1 MVRRQLVLLGV
12 LAFLAYLPALF
23 GPFLLDD
30 LLILENTGSGRGR
43 DPLTSLTGGPVTASL
58 QAGAPNVYYRPLSFL
73 SLAADRLIWGD
84 HPFGFHLTN
93 LLLHVGS
100 ALILFLLV
108 RRWRPGEGNFP
119 LAVALAWALLP
130 INTEPAIYVSARHD
144 VLFNFLYLLAF
155 LAYLSW
161 KRPWNILLYGC
172 LGVAAFLAKEMAVT
186 LPVAVLLHDLILRPG
201 AGEARTPSF
210 KWACAGHLSLLVVL
224 LAIRLLTLSSSGALT
239 DLSPPDAFLVLSVG
253 WHYLKV
259 LAAPLSYS
267 IDRSQDVEAS
277 GTAACCFLA
286 ALALT
291 AGLLFALTKPADS
304 KYRRRL
310 VLFASSWSAVSYLP
324 VSNLVPLYSICAARY
339 LYLPLLAL
347 VIACAAALSAPG
359 LAGNLL
365 LRRGLPALGAVLFAV
380 VIYRSSLFADDRRL
394 YEASLAESPRSP
406 MLHNNLGLVEKR
418 EGNHAAADRHYRQA
432 LEVAPGY
439 QEARFNLGVLDRETG
454 KYAEAES
461 LLAAYAGARPR
472 SHEGWYQW
480 GLAALAAGNYPAAV
494 ERLSKADGLRGKDL
508 GIRYHLAVANW
519 RTGNSGE
526 ARKILEDLERQHPEN
541 EKPRLLLERM
551 RRR

>member
-1 MVRRQLVLLGV
+1 VVRRQLVLLGV

-30 LLILENTGSGRGR
+30 LLILESTASGRGR
-43 DPLTSLTGGPVTASL
+43 DALTSLTGGPVTASL

-73 SLAADRLIWGD
+73 SLAADRLIWSD
-84 HPFGFHLTN
+84 RPFGFHLTN

-108 RRWRPGEGNFP
+108 RRWRPGEGNLP

-161 KRPWNILLYGC
+161 KRPWNFLLYGC
-172 LGVAAFLAKEMAVT
+172 LGVASFLAKEMAIT
-186 LPVAVLLHDLILRPG
+186 LPVVVLLHDLILRPG
-201 AGEARTPSF
+201 AGEPGTPSF

-224 LAIRLLTLSSSGALT
+224 LSIRLLTLSSSGALT
-239 DLSPPDAFLVLSVG
+239 DLSPPDGFLVLSVG

-291 AGLLFALTKPADS
+291 AGLLFTLTKSGDW
-304 KYRRRL
+304 RRRL
-310 VLFASSWSAVSYLP
+310 VLFACSWSAVSYLP
-324 VSNLVPLYSICAARY
+324 VSNLVPLYSICADRY

-347 VIACAAALSAPG
+347 AIAFGAALSVPAVS
-359 LAGNLL
+359 GNPL
-365 LRRGLPALGAVLFAV
+365 LRRSWPALGAVLFAL
-380 VIYRSSLFADDRRL
+380 VIYRSSLFADERRL

-432 LEVAPGY
+432 LAVAPGY

-454 KYAEAES
+454 KYAEADS
-461 LLAAYAGARPR
+461 LLAAYVGARPR

-480 GLAALAAGNYPAAV
+480 GLSALAAGNYPAAV
-494 ERLSKADGLRGKDL
+494 ERLSRADGLRGKDL

-519 RTGNSGE
+519 RTGNSRE
-526 ARKILEDLERQHPEN
+526 ARKILEELERQHPEN
-541 EKPRLLLERM
+541 EKPRLLLERL
-551 RRR
+551 R